1 MLPDAERLRKSGL
14 FQRVYTARKS
24 VSTGLVSL
32 YVLSKQTKISARM
45 PLAGFVAS
53 KKTLNKATDR
63 NRAKRR
69 VREAYRTIKT
79 EMKLGSSG
87 DESSQQEN
95 IRLEQWYAIVW
106 VIQAD
111 VLKAEFKDI
120 MKSVQHCLQKANQ
133 KFGIKRA
140 SS

>member
-1 MLPDAERLRKSGL
+1 MLPDVERLRKSGL

-32 YVLSKQTKISARM
+32 YVLSKQTKNSTRL
-45 PLAGFVAS
+45 PLAGFVAA

-69 VREAYRTIKT
+69 VREAYRNIKNDLYA
-79 EMKLGSSG
+79 ESSG
-87 DESSQQEN
+87 DRAVLQEKFK
-95 IRLEQWYAIVW
+95 LEQWYAIVW

-111 VLKAEFKDI
+111 VIKAEFSDI
-120 MKSVQHCLQKANQ
+120 IDSVQQCLQKANH